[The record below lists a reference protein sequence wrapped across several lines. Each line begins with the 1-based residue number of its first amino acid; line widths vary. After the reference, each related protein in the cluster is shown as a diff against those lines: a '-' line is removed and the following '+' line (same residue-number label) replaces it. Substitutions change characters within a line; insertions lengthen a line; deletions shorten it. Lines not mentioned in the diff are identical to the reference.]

1 VHTLLDEGQY
11 LGSVS
16 TFYRILRDNL
26 EVVER
31 RNQRRHPVYQRPEL
45 IATGPNQVWTWDI
58 TKLKGPQK
66 WLYYYLYVVLDIY
79 SRYVVGWLLARCE
92 SGAYAGLLLETA
104 YKNQNHPHGL
114 TWHSDNG
121 AAMKAKPVVAL
132 HARLDIGR
140 SLSRPHVSNDNPF
153 SESQFKTLKYAAG
166 FPGRFEGYEHAR
178 QFCTQFFPWYL

>member
-1 VHTLLDEGQY
+1 MLHSPRFVDRSPAQVVYTLLDEGRY
-11 LGSVS
+11 LASVS
-16 TFYRILRDNL
+16 TFYRILRANQ

-104 YKNQNHPHGL
+104 YKNQNQPGGL

-121 AAMKAKPVVAL
+121 PAMKAKPVVAL
-132 HARLDIGR
+132 HARLDVGR
-140 SLSRPHVSNDNPF
+140 SF
-153 SESQFKTLKYAAG
+153 
-166 FPGRFEGYEHAR
+166 
-178 QFCTQFFPWYL
+178 